1 VAGSARQREIHG
13 RLVLGL
19 LESLEEDGFK
29 SQRRLAAELGIALGL
44 VNAYLNRCIQKGLVK
59 VAEAPARRYSYYLT
73 PKGFIE
79 KSRLSIEYLT
89 CSFGFFRAAKLDCLK
104 LFDLA
109 RQRGLF
115 RFVLEGA
122 SDLAE
127 IVMICARDTD
137 IQIVAIVDSM
147 ANRPRFA
154 GVPIFRAYTE
164 ILESVDALVITHF
177 GYTQSDFSM
186 AVAHFGADR
195 VLVPTLLLKSITREA
210 ELYGTE
216 SLVRRPYAPKR

>member
-1 VAGSARQREIHG
+1 MAVAAKRRENHG

-29 SQRRLAAELGIALGL
+29 SQRRLAAELGVALGL

-59 VAEAPARRYSYYLT
+59 VAEAPAHRYTYYLT

-79 KSRLSIEYLT
+79 KSRLSIDYLT
-89 CSFGFFRAAKLDCLK
+89 YSFGFFREAKLDCLK

-109 RQRGLF
+109 RERGLVKF
-115 RFVLEGA
+115 AIEGV

-127 IVMICARDTD
+127 IVIICARDTD
-137 IQIVAIVDSM
+137 IQIVAIVDPTT
-147 ANRPRFA
+147 NRRRLA

-164 ILESVDALVITHF
+164 IADVVDALVVAQF
-177 GYTQSDFSM
+177 GYTQSDISA

-195 VLVPTLLLKSITREA
+195 VLIPTLLLKSITRETG
-210 ELYGTE
+210 L
-216 SLVRRPYAPKR
+216 

>member
-1 VAGSARQREIHG
+1 
-13 RLVLGL
+13 
-19 LESLEEDGFK
+19 
-29 SQRRLAAELGIALGL
+29 

-89 CSFGFFRAAKLDCLK
+89 YSFGFFREAKLDCLK

-164 ILESVDALVITHF
+164 ILES
-177 GYTQSDFSM
+177 
-186 AVAHFGADR
+186 
-195 VLVPTLLLKSITREA
+195 
-210 ELYGTE
+210 
-216 SLVRRPYAPKR
+216 